1 MTTSTFSSKS
11 ATLLGTVGLAGG
23 IFYSFKKGDNM
34 TKVLITGG
42 IFGLCGYLLGSA
54 ITKFYE

>member
-1 MTTSTFSSKS
+1 MTKTFSSKS

-23 IFYSFKKGDNM
+23 IFYSFKKGENM
-34 TKVLITGG
+34 TKVLISGG
-42 IFGLCGYLLGSA
+42 GFGLCGYLLGTA

>member
-1 MTTSTFSSKS
+1 MTRTTSKS
-11 ATLLGTVGLAGG
+11 ATLLGTLGLAGG

-42 IFGLCGYLLGSA
+42 VFGLCGYLLGTA

>member
-1 MTTSTFSSKS
+1 MTKTSSSKS
-11 ATLLGTVGLAGG
+11 ATLLGTIGLAGG
-23 IFYSFKKGDNM
+23 IFYSFKKGQNM

-42 IFGLCGYLLGSA
+42 VFGLCGYLLGTA